1 MYFRLCLMIF
11 FFFYYFI
18 FIHFF
23 VEPQW
28 IYSVLARSRRSL
40 MNFDMSEG
48 GRLQTDSNLCEKK
61 EFWITASKER
71 QPEVVN
77 LQWDEIFLC
86 HLCPC
91 PEFHQYPHRWPRS
104 AGENKMLS
112 MGSLFLRGIIYLPED
127 RRASAAHRTATFQPP
142 NACGSGSSDVNR
154 IWLWGTFRDAPSP
167 RRPSRWSWRADWF
180 DLAIARSRSFA
191 LGRTASS

>member
-48 GRLQTDSNLCEKK
+48 GRLQTDSNLCKK
-61 EFWITASKER
+61 QR
-71 QPEVVN
+71 
-77 LQWDEIFLC
+77 
-86 HLCPC
+86 
-91 PEFHQYPHRWPRS
+91 
-104 AGENKMLS
+104 MLS
-112 MGSLFLRGIIYLPED
+112 HGIKRE
-127 RRASAAHRTATFQPP
+127 TTW
-142 NACGSGSSDVNR
+142 SG
-154 IWLWGTFRDAPSP
+154 
-167 RRPSRWSWRADWF
+167 
-180 DLAIARSRSFA
+180 
-191 LGRTASS
+191 

>member
-48 GRLQTDSNLCEKK
+48 GRLQTDSNLWKK
-61 EFWITASKER
+61 QR
-71 QPEVVN
+71 
-77 LQWDEIFLC
+77 
-86 HLCPC
+86 
-91 PEFHQYPHRWPRS
+91 
-104 AGENKMLS
+104 MLS
-112 MGSLFLRGIIYLPED
+112 HDVKRKTI
-127 RRASAAHRTATFQPP
+127 
-142 NACGSGSSDVNR
+142 CSG
-154 IWLWGTFRDAPSP
+154 
-167 RRPSRWSWRADWF
+167 
-180 DLAIARSRSFA
+180 
-191 LGRTASS
+191 